1 MALRTPQQEQARA
14 TSETIAARMALNNR
28 RAAGLRN
35 LATVSDHEL
44 AWLMQDAD
52 SHYLSEFSTFTE
64 VHEFMNHYYW
74 PINSEYSRREWI
86 KLARSFAGIHANG
99 SGRRGIAI

>member
-1 MALRTPQQEQARA
+1 MPNSAPYKEQALRT
-14 TSETIAARMALNNR
+14 SESVSASMALNNR

-44 AWLMQDAD
+44 AWLVQDAN
-52 SHYLSEFSTFTE
+52 SHYLSEFSTFME
-64 VHEFMNHYYW
+64 VHEFMNSYYW

-86 KLARSFAGIHANG
+86 KLARSLAGIHASG